1 MVMTSNK
8 KVGAR
13 ENYHLFQTLAF
24 LCDLVIFGIQ
34 VPIILPVKKP
44 KTSLFQ
50 TARVAQPIELSKVRR
65 QFCTDK

>member
-24 LCDLVIFGIQ
+24 LCDFWDSGAYYTAG
-34 VPIILPVKKP
+34 KKA
-44 KTSLFQ
+44 KN
-50 TARVAQPIELSKVRR
+50 
-65 QFCTDK
+65 